1 VIGTPA
7 AWTDSLCTGSD
18 EGFVFVK
25 LSLVGI
31 DFHLLLFHFGFRAF
45 VSGQFE
51 F

>member
-18 EGFVFVK
+18 EGFVFAK
-25 LSLVGI
+25 LCLVGI
-31 DFHLLLFHFGFRAF
+31 NFHLLLFHFGFRAF
-45 VSGQFE
+45 VSVYLE